1 MSLSMHISS
10 KTQKNKKN
18 EKRRIRKFFEFVKAL
33 KYDILILCEVI
44 FLACAFVFSSA
55 DKKKRSTLFASLSTL
70 FGAYLTLSCV
80 GHVKD
85 GVEKRKLVDILSSDK
100 NNDDD

>member
-10 KTQKNKKN
+10 KTQKSKKN
-18 EKRRIRKFFEFVKAL
+18 EKRRIRKFFEFIRGL
-33 KYDILILCEVI
+33 KYEILILCEII
-44 FLACAFVFSSA
+44 FLFCALVFSSA

-80 GHVKD
+80 GHVRD
-85 GVEKRKLVDILSSDK
+85 GVEKRKLVDILTSGK
-100 NNDDD
+100 NGNND